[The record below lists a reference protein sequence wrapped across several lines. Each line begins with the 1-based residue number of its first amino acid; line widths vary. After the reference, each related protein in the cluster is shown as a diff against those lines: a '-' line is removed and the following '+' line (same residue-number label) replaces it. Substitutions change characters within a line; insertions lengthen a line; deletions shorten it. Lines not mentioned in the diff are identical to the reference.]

1 LVHLYLQCL
10 FAIGYFS
17 QFLFIA
23 TSFTKHLQT
32 PRRIIIS
39 QVEKIVWIY
48 ITIPMDTSTSTPT
61 QLALPMKGGNGAADY
76 MIKVAGDMGQQS
88 SSNGVLQYKMA
99 GGKLL
104 GKPRAIG
111 SGTKAAFDTMEG
123 GDPTLG
129 QMAVPAALVLA
140 SQYVNSMMPKKG
152 GKRQLQQ
159 GGIGMTEVAVPAV
172 LVLASNMFGKGRS
185 TRKMRGGESVTESV
199 PVGDSKDDDSNSQHD
214 GGAVPMVIPAGL
226 LLANT
231 LMPKMLGRRAS
242 MKSARRF
249 RHRKSRRGL
258 RKQKK

>member
-1 LVHLYLQCL
+1 
-10 FAIGYFS
+10 
-17 QFLFIA
+17 
-23 TSFTKHLQT
+23 
-32 PRRIIIS
+32 
-39 QVEKIVWIY
+39 
-48 ITIPMDTSTSTPT
+48 MNTSTPT
-61 QLALPMKGGNGAADY
+61 QPALPMKGGNGAADY

-99 GGKLL
+99 GGNLL
-104 GKPRAIG
+104 GKARAIRP
-111 SGTKAAFDTMEG
+111 GTRAAFDTMEG

-129 QMAVPAALVLA
+129 QMAVPAALILA
-140 SQYVNSMMPKKG
+140 SQYVKSMMPKKG
-152 GKRQLQQ
+152 GNNQLQQ

-185 TRKMRGGESVTESV
+185 TRKMRGGD
-199 PVGDSKDDDSNSQHD
+199 PDPMDDDSKVDGLNNQHD
-214 GGAVPMVIPAGL
+214 GGAAPMVIPAGL

>member
-1 LVHLYLQCL
+1 
-10 FAIGYFS
+10 
-17 QFLFIA
+17 
-23 TSFTKHLQT
+23 
-32 PRRIIIS
+32 
-39 QVEKIVWIY
+39 
-48 ITIPMDTSTSTPT
+48 
-61 QLALPMKGGNGAADY
+61 MKGGNGAADY

-88 SSNGVLQYKMA
+88 ASNGVLQYKMA
-99 GGKLL
+99 
-104 GKPRAIG
+104 
-111 SGTKAAFDTMEG
+111 G

-129 QMAVPAALVLA
+129 QMAVPAALILA
-140 SQYVNSMMPKKG
+140 SQYVKSMMPKKG
-152 GKRQLQQ
+152 GNNQLQQ

-185 TRKMRGGESVTESV
+185 TRKMRGGDPETVV
-199 PVGDSKDDDSNSQHD
+199 DMKVDNSKVNGLDNQHD
-214 GGAVPMVIPAGL
+214 GGAAPMVIPAGL